1 MSEQQSQK
9 SGSRSEAQKLDRARA
24 GYDPMAPA
32 NEVAG
37 AFGGERDTPADRDTP
52 TDRDTAL
59 DHLAGNGHEKGVRN
73 DDD

>member
-9 SGSRSEAQKLDRARA
+9 TGVRSDAQKQERARA

-37 AFGGERDTPADRDTP
+37 AFGGRERDTP

-59 DHLAGNGHEKGVRN
+59 DHLAGNRNEKPVRDE
-73 DDD
+73 DD